1 MEENTC
7 FFLWVALRSQVRE
20 WEASVAW
27 RKWVVFQNTERF
39 PEHPLL
45 WHFATIKNFIE
56 ANESNLRRKFSLNKV
71 ITRSIKDTIFI
82 KILLDISLCYRGTC
96 TSPFC
101 LRSPSHYY
109 YLNINIYS
117 VYWWTAHNDFVLNTF
132 IFKELFVCF
141 FLSNGLCSHLF

>member
-7 FFLWVALRSQVRE
+7 FFVWAAWRSQSQVREWE

-27 RKWVVFQNTERF
+27 RKWVVIQNTERF

-45 WHFATIKNFIE
+45 WHFATIK

-71 ITRSIKDTIFI
+71 ITHSIKDKIFI

-96 TSPFC
+96 TSHFS
-101 LRSPSHYY
+101 LRSPSYFCY
-109 YLNINIYS
+109 FNINIYS
-117 VYWWTAHNDFVLNTF
+117 VYWWTGDIDFVLNTF
-132 IFKELFVCF
+132 TFKELFVCF
-141 FLSNGLCSHLF
+141 FMSNGLCLHLF